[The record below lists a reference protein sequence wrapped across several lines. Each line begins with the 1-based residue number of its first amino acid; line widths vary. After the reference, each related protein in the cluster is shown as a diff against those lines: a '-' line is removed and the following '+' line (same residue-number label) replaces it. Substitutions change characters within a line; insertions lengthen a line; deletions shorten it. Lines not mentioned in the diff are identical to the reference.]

1 MINGKVKGLG
11 SVVWL
16 LRWDLLAVLI
26 VAGLMMWLSDKV
38 PFNSV
43 AQVVPLMGVVV
54 SIFIGFRNS
63 SAYNRWWEA
72 RTLWGTIVGNSRS
85 IANALVAVDNCT
97 EPMAEVIDRM
107 RRRQV
112 RFAWELAAELRGVS
126 AGPEVAA
133 LTPEDPPEAGS
144 RELLTAQAVD
154 IRDMANKDWIDRQGR
169 TLLVNQ
175 LTAQAAAGGGLER
188 IRNQPIPWPYAA
200 FVRIVAWFFAIMVCT
215 RLDVAGHDSMIGVVV
230 SVLIMAMF
238 VVAERLGSFI
248 EKPMSDTPF
257 GLDMERFCAAISVE
271 LLGSVDRLTTK
282 KTTDGLL
289 VEKNGDA
296 HD

>member
-1 MINGKVKGLG
+1 MKLR
-11 SVVWL
+11 SVGAVLWM
-16 LRWDLLAVLI
+16 LRWDLLAVL
-26 VAGLMMWLSDKV
+26 VLAGLMMWLSDKV

-43 AQVVPLMGVVV
+43 AQIVPLMGVVV

-112 RFAWELAAELRGVS
+112 RFAWALAAELRGEP
-126 AGPEVAA
+126 AGPAVAA
-133 LTPEDPPEAGS
+133 LTPEDPPQAGS
-144 RELLTAQAVD
+144 RELLTAQAAD
-154 IRDMANKDWIDRQGR
+154 IRDMANQDWIDRQGR

-200 FVRIVAWFFAIMVCT
+200 FIRAVAWFFAIMVCT
-215 RLDVAGHDSMIGVVV
+215 RLDAAGHDALIGVLV
-230 SVLIMAMF
+230 SILIMAMF

-257 GLDMERFCAAISVE
+257 GLDMERFCTAISTE
-271 LLGSVDRLTTK
+271 LLGSADTLPTD
-282 KTTDGLL
+282 KTTDRLL
-289 VEKNGDA
+289 VEEK
-296 HD
+296 